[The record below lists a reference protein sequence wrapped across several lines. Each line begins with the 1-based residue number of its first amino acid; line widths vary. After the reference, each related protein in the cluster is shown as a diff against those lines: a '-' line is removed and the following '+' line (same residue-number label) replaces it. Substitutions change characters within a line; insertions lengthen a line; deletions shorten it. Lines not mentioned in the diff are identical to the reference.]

1 MSLPTASYTQLLGNI
16 SDKLHQGRQ
25 QAALSV
31 NTLLVQTYWQIEQ
44 HIVEY
49 EQQGHEKAEYGSG
62 LLDKLSKDLSAQ
74 HGKGFSRSNI
84 FYMRKFYS
92 CFPNRETLSHKLT
105 WSHYFEIL
113 KADKLHLPDKETLT
127 ARLNA
132 LLAQDRDDEVQE

>member
-1 MSLPTASYTQLLGNI
+1 MPLATASYTELLGNI
-16 SDKLHQGRQ
+16 TDKLH
-25 QAALSV
+25 
-31 NTLLVQTYWQIEQ
+31 
-44 HIVEY
+44 
-49 EQQGHEKAEYGSG
+49 QGHEKAEYGSG
-62 LLDKLSKDLSAQ
+62 LLDRPSKELSAQ

-113 KADKLHLPDKETLT
+113 KADKLHLPDKETLM
-127 ARLNA
+127 ARLNV